1 MAIWHL
7 KQLKD
12 DEYFKD
18 SGLPCIVREMH
29 DAPCNNVVHMHD
41 HTFSEIVLIA
51 SGSLN
56 HIHSGETTRLAAGD
70 FFVIHPGERHGYA
83 ELASHTVVF
92 NLLYHCGN
100 PPPALLF
107 SECPLMA
114 AIFPKDPSHVRADKL
129 GRVTR
134 KNLAAI
140 VSLIKAIRGEEY
152 SDRPLRREICAS
164 LFTSILLQLSRE
176 AYGDSAAT
184 NPIQSEIDYIVQN
197 LSGKISLADLCAVS
211 GRSVSTLSRIF
222 RKSTGRSP
230 GDYVI
235 AMRVAKAQSLLAQP
249 GASLEQVAAE
259 TGFCNAS
266 HLSRT
271 LSAHREDKN

>member
-29 DAPCNNVVHMHD
+29 DAPGNNVVHMHD
-41 HTFSEIVLIA
+41 HTFSELVLIA

-56 HIHSGETTRLAAGD
+56 HIYSGGTVRLHVGD

-83 ELASHTVVF
+83 ELTSHTTVF

-100 PPPALLF
+100 PPPAILF

-114 AIFPKDPSHVRADKL
+114 ALFPKDPSHVRANTL
-129 GRVTR
+129 GRVR
-134 KNLAAI
+134 KNLETI
-140 VSLIKAIRGEEY
+140 VNLVKVIRREEY

-164 LFTSILLQLSRE
+164 LFASILLLLSRE
-176 AYGDSAAT
+176 ACGDSSAT
-184 NPIQSEIDYIVQN
+184 NPIQAEIDYIVQN
-197 LSGKISLADLCAVS
+197 LDNKISLATRCAIS

-222 RKSTGRSP
+222 KKSTGRSP

-235 AMRVAKAQSLLAQP
+235 AMRVAKAQALLAQP
-249 GASLEQVAAE
+249 GASLDQVAAK

-271 LSAHREDKN
+271 LRTTRYQK